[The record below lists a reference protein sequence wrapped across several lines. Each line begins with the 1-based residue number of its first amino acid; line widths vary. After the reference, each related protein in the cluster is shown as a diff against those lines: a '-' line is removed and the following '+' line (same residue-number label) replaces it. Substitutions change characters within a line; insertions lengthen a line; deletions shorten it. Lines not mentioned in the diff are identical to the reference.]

1 MICPNCG
8 YKNPNGST
16 EHDRCR
22 ACRQVMVAP
31 KIEQPKVE
39 KPKAQKPTLKAK
51 TTKKA

>member
-22 ACRQVMVAP
+22 ACRQLMVA
-31 KIEQPKVE
+31 PKVE
-39 KPKAQKPTLKAK
+39 KPKVKKPTTKAK

>member
-22 ACRQVMVAP
+22 ACRQVMAAP
-31 KIEQPKVE
+31 VVEE
-39 KPKAQKPTLKAK
+39 KPKLAKTAKKAK

>member
-8 YKNPNGST
+8 YKNPNGLT

-22 ACRQVMVAP
+22 SCRQVMTAP
-31 KIEQPKVE
+31 VVEE
-39 KPKAQKPTLKAK
+39 KPKMAKTAKKAK